1 MRPLFLTASTLLICG
16 SPAGAS
22 TSVAALATS
31 INFVWIAI
39 AAALVLLMQLGF
51 MLLEGGSARSRHS
64 VNVAQKNLADFV
76 FSVAVFFLM
85 GFTLMFGQSW
95 GGWFGFSPGFVALP
109 DVDADT
115 AIFFVFQ
122 AMFCGTAA
130 TIMSGAIAERFS
142 YTAYLAAIGCVAL
155 IIYPVFGHWA
165 WGSLLLGDQTG
176 MLERLG
182 FIDFAGS
189 TVVHSTGAW
198 VALAAIIVVGPRI
211 GRFAEDGTPIRLN
224 GHSALLASCGGL
236 LLFVG
241 WLGFNAGSTLAAGE
255 DIGPIL
261 LNTVIAAVFGAVV
274 GMVAG
279 RTMDG
284 IFLPTRM
291 VNGLIGGLVAITA
304 GCAIVSPPAAA
315 LLGVIGALVVTWG
328 ENFLERRGLDDVV
341 GAVPVHGFAGV
352 AGTIGLAF
360 LAPIDAL
367 SSDSRLTQIMIQAGG
382 ALACFLWVFP
392 LSYALFRLLDKVVP
406 LRVPEDDERVGLN
419 VSEHGVTLGTGAIQA
434 LIQKMLESDL
444 HPGER
449 LDVEPGD
456 EAAELADLFNRLLV
470 QMETTTLAKA
480 QMEMELA
487 AADERATSR
496 EAAAIERW
504 QTDRGLEREIVTEI
518 LAIAQ
523 AVSRGD
529 LDRRAEISRRAENLS
544 RMGDGINQLLDHM
557 AAMVKSVMEG
567 AAALR
572 DQSRTQSTIAK
583 DLNATA
589 DRQRARVTEAT
600 EQINDIAK
608 VGRYTADQAQSSREA
623 ADKVAAL
630 ASRGTTAAERSVVVM
645 QDIRQRARRIA
656 EITELIDEIA
666 SKTNL
671 LAVNASV
678 EAARAGVHGRGFA
691 IVADEVRALSN
702 SATEMAL
709 EIKDSVAS
717 ATGAINDG
725 LEVIETTTGALADIE
740 AAASH
745 TKASMQQIETA
756 TDRQVSMASCLVDT
770 IEAIS
775 NLADTTNATAAQT
788 AQTANALADQTTK
801 LANAASEYG
810 TKAPAP
816 KPLARSA

>member
-1 MRPLFLTASTLLICG
+1 MRPLSLTAPMLLLCG
-16 SPAGAS
+16 SPASAS
-22 TSVAALATS
+22 TSVAALETS

-64 VNVAQKNLADFV
+64 VNVAQKNLADFA
-76 FSVAVFFLM
+76 FSVTVFFLM
-85 GFTLMFGQSW
+85 GFTLMFGQSV

-109 DVDADT
+109 DVDANT

-142 YTAYLAAIGCVAL
+142 YTAYLAAIAFVAL
-155 IIYPVFGHWA
+155 LIYPVFGHWA
-165 WGSLLLGDQTG
+165 WGSLLLGDQSG
-176 MLERLG
+176 VLERLG

-198 VALAAIIVVGPRI
+198 VALAAVIVVGPRI
-211 GRFAEDGTPIRLN
+211 GRFAEDGSPIRLN
-224 GHSALLASCGGL
+224 GHSALLASFGGL

-241 WLGFNAGSTLAAGE
+241 WLGFNAGSTLAGGE

-261 LNTVIAAVFGAVV
+261 LNTVVAAVFGAVV
-274 GMVAG
+274 GMVCG

-315 LLGVIGALVVTWG
+315 VLGVIGALVATWG
-328 ENFLERRGLDDVV
+328 EKFLENRGIDDVV
-341 GAVPVHGFAGV
+341 GVVPVHGFAGV
-352 AGTIGLAF
+352 VGTIGLAF

-367 SSDSRLTQIMIQAGG
+367 SSDSRLTQVMIQAGG
-382 ALACFLWVFP
+382 VLACFLWVFP
-392 LSYALFRLLDKVVP
+392 LSYAFFRLLDKVVP
-406 LRVPEDDERVGLN
+406 LRVCEDDERVGLN

-434 LIQKMLESDL
+434 LVAKILESDL
-444 HPGER
+444 PAGER

-456 EAAELADLFNRLLV
+456 EAAELAELFNRLLV

-487 AADERATSR
+487 AADERATNR

-504 QTDRGLEREIVTEI
+504 QTDRDLEREIVTEI

-529 LDRRAEISRRAENLS
+529 LDRRAEITRRAENLS
-544 RMGDGINQLLDHM
+544 RLGDGINQLLDHM

-572 DQSRTQSTIAK
+572 DQSRTQSTIAT

-608 VGRYTADQAQSSREA
+608 VGRDTADQAQSSREA

-630 ASRGTTAAERSVVVM
+630 ASRGTSAAERSVAVM

-702 SATEMAL
+702 SATDMAR
-709 EIKDSVAS
+709 EIKDSVAG

-810 TKAPAP
+810 AETSTP
-816 KPLARSA
+816 KPLAKSA